1 MKARA
6 KIMDSEIKVVYDNAS
21 ISVGT
26 KIGRIISRK
35 DVNGNGSFELV
46 VGNIKSIRLGK
57 KKSTVE
63 IERFYPQDL
72 EDLITDISIHSD
84 FLSRGIMTVDTFFIA
99 DDDTIKHVESWLE
112 WAKTKTKKELSVLSS
127 VDESEGE

>member
-1 MKARA
+1 
-6 KIMDSEIKVVYDNAS
+6 MDSEIKVVYENAS
-21 ISVGT
+21 ISVDT

-46 VGNIKSIRLGK
+46 VGNIKAIRLGK

-63 IERFYPQDL
+63 IDRFYPQDL
-72 EDLITDISIHSD
+72 EDLMTDISIHSD

-99 DDDTIKHVESWLE
+99 DEDTIKHVERWLK
-112 WAKTKTKKELSVLSS
+112 WAKNKTKKELSVLSS
-127 VDESEGE
+127 LDESEGESNE

>member
-1 MKARA
+1 
-6 KIMDSEIKVVYDNAS
+6 MDSEIKVVYENAS
-21 ISVGT
+21 ISVDT

-35 DVNGNGSFELV
+35 DVNGNSSFELV

-63 IERFYPQDL
+63 IDKFYPQDL
-72 EDLITDISIHSD
+72 EDLMTDISIHSD

-99 DDDTIKHVESWLE
+99 DDDTIKHVERWLK
-112 WAKTKTKKELSVLSS
+112 WAKNKTKKELSLLSS
-127 VDESEGE
+127 LEIDESEENKNG

>member
-1 MKARA
+1 
-6 KIMDSEIKVVYDNAS
+6 MDSEIKVVYDNAS

>member
-1 MKARA
+1 
-6 KIMDSEIKVVYDNAS
+6 MDSEIKVVYENAS
-21 ISVGT
+21 ISVDT

-35 DVNGNGSFELV
+35 DVNGNSSFELV

-63 IERFYPQDL
+63 IDRFYPQDL
-72 EDLITDISIHSD
+72 EDLMTDISIHSD

-99 DDDTIKHVESWLE
+99 DDDTIKHVERWLK
-112 WAKTKTKKELSVLSS
+112 WAKNKTKKELSLLSS
-127 VDESEGE
+127 LEIEESDGESNE

>member
-1 MKARA
+1 
-6 KIMDSEIKVVYDNAS
+6 MDSEIKVVYENAS
-21 ISVGT
+21 ISVDT

-35 DVNGNGSFELV
+35 DVNGNSSFELV

-63 IERFYPQDL
+63 IDRFYPQDL
-72 EDLITDISIHSD
+72 EDLMTDISIHSD

-99 DDDTIKHVESWLE
+99 DDDTIKHVERWLE
-112 WAKTKTKKELSVLSS
+112 WAKNKTKKELSVLSS
-127 VDESEGE
+127 LDESEGESNE